1 MQSSPDNMKG
11 CFLVVITPVIKH
23 DNEICIVSVYSAN
36 ADHGLPYLVA
46 GLMMKGFY
54 VPLLKI

>member
-1 MQSSPDNMKG
+1 MKG